1 MHFICDTKI
10 SGGGVIRRKISTKAP
25 EEGNN
30 EKKVEKYSS
39 TCIITSLRLYP
50 LLNVLNAKQGLL
62 RGRVTRWD
70 HHGT

>member
-10 SGGGVIRRKISTKAP
+10 SGGGVIRHKISKKAP

-30 EKKVEKYSS
+30 EKKVEKYWSI
-39 TCIITSLRLYP
+39 CIITSLRVYP

-62 RGRVTRWD
+62 SGRVI
-70 HHGT
+70 G